1 METLNKLSMAVFSA
15 IVQTIGLI
23 FMFGLISVAFIYP
36 RLQMNNPDLH
46 FAALVRMGLS
56 HHHTCGVRHWLQ
68 PSSTP

>member
-1 METLNKLSMAVFSA
+1 METLNKLSMAV
-15 IVQTIGLI
+15 L
-23 FMFGLISVAFIYP
+23 
-36 RLQMNNPDLH
+36 LQMNNPDLH